1 MRNHLSHIRIAVML
15 IAAAV
20 FLSGCYHMMS
30 PRHWM
35 PSLSRMDRMV
45 RPDRMDKTGRPDS
58 MDRTGRPDSM
68 DKTDRQDSMDRTD
81 LQNKMDRMGR
91 SDRSDAKQGWH
102 VSKADRPGYTVAMVE
117 KALRIYDAKGLE
129 ATVEYYSSQESVD
142 GEWYVFIADEN
153 NVLIA
158 HPNPVYVGV
167 SLMDETGIDIT
178 GYKHGAEIA
187 TATEEGKWI
196 DYIFLNPATG
206 QQEYKHAWAV
216 RHDGL
221 IFVSGWYQ
229 VLPTLSLGATK
240 TDPAEYTVAFVD
252 QALRY
257 YKAHGRENTVAH
269 YNTPE
274 SVDGGWYIYIFDE
287 EDLLIAHANQELLGM
302 DLKEELGLDS
312 TGYHFGDDMVET
324 TAEGLWVHYVFVNPA
339 TGEEETKHA
348 WAVRHDGLII
358 GSGWY
363 E

>member
-1 MRNHLSHIRIAVML
+1 MRSRIFHIRMAVVL
-15 IAAAV
+15 VAAAV

-30 PRHWM
+30 PRTWK
-35 PSLSRMDRMV
+35 PSLSRLDRMV
-45 RPDRMDKTGRPDS
+45 HPDRMD
-58 MDRTGRPDSM
+58 
-68 DKTDRQDSMDRTD
+68 RTD
-81 LQNKMDRMGR
+81 SQDRMGR
-91 SDRSDAKQGWH
+91 MDRADSQDKMGPMDRADSQGKTGPMGRWDRSDARQGGK

-117 KALRIYDAKGLE
+117 KALRIYDAKGRE
-129 ATVEYYSSQESVD
+129 ATVEYFSSPESVD

-158 HPNPVYVGV
+158 HPNPVYVGA
-167 SLMDETGIDIT
+167 SLMAETGIDIT

-216 RHDGL
+216 RRDGL

-229 VLPTLSLGATK
+229 VLPTLSLGVTK
-240 TDPAEYTVAFVD
+240 EDPAEYTIAFVD
-252 QALRY
+252 RALRHY
-257 YKAHGRENTVAH
+257 EAHGREATVAH

-274 SVDGGWYIYIFDE
+274 SVDGSWYVYVFDE
-287 EDLLIAHANQELLGM
+287 DDLLIAHANADLLGM

-312 TGYHFGDDMVET
+312 TGYHFGTDMLEA

-348 WAVRHDGLII
+348 WAVRHDGLLI